1 MSQLDPAIIFY
12 VLIAY
17 FLLLFGISWYTSRKA
32 DNNSFYLGN
41 HQSPWYILVYGLIGT
56 SISGISL
63 LSVTGKVMTSS
74 FGYMQTVFG
83 FAFGYFVIAYV
94 LLPIYYRYNVTSIY
108 QYLQLRYGKSSQISG
123 SILFLVSRSLGASI
137 RLSLMAVILHHF
149 VFLKLVPGHLD
160 INGVITGAFPFW
172 LTVLIILTMI
182 YLYTFKGGIKTII
195 WTDTI
200 QTTLLLLT
208 LVVSFVMVKNLIQ
221 EGWSDITQSLV
232 KSSIT
237 DFFPNGFLGK
247 NSFVELF
254 ISGVFLTVGMT
265 GLDQAMM
272 QRSLSARSL
281 KEAQKNLLTFS
292 WVIII
297 VNFVLLC
304 IGAMLSFYLVKNN
317 ITLGK
322 TDSMFFEVATNSFGV
337 VAGIIFILGFAASTF
352 SSSDDAM
359 TAITTSFAVD
369 FLKWDESKPEWKRKL
384 LHAFVALFLFA
395 LIVTVCS
402 AMQGAAIDNV
412 LLVASYT
419 YAPLLGMFFFGII
432 TRKKVKDSYVTVIA
446 ILTPVVTIVV
456 NTGLGMLYANDNLAL
471 LPADFFSY
479 DFISRIMFYITKGN
493 GNITIVY
500 SAAFCALLLYMASLF
515 SQQEME

>member
-1 MSQLDPAIIFY
+1 MPQLDPSLILY
-12 VLIAY
+12 VLIGY
-17 FLLLFGISWYTSRKA
+17 FLVLFGISWYTSRKA

-63 LSVTGKVMTSS
+63 LSVTGKVMGSS
-74 FGYMQTVFG
+74 FGYMQTALG

-108 QYLQLRYGKSSQISG
+108 QYLQLRYGKASQVSG
-123 SILFLVSRSLGASI
+123 SILFLVSRSMGAAI
-137 RLSLMAVILHHF
+137 RLSLMAVILHNF
-149 VFLKLVPGHLD
+149 VFSKLGVTGLPGNET
-160 INGVITGAFPFW
+160 NGFPFW
-172 LTVLIILTMI
+172 LTVLIILAMI

-195 WTDTI
+195 WTDTL

-208 LVVSFVMVKNLIQ
+208 VVVSFVMVKNLIH
-221 EGWSDITQSLV
+221 EGWGDISKSLYH
-232 KSSIT
+232 SRIT
-237 DFFPNGFLGK
+237 DLFPNGFLGK

-254 ISGVFLTVGMT
+254 VSGVFLTVGMT

-272 QRSLSARSL
+272 QRSLSARNL
-281 KEAQKNLLTFS
+281 KDAQKNLLTFS
-292 WVIII
+292 WVIVL

-304 IGAMLSFYLVKNN
+304 IGALLSYYFAKNA
-317 ITLGK
+317 IPLGK
-322 TDSMFFEVATNSFGV
+322 TDNMFFQVATNSFGV
-337 VAGIIFILGFAASTF
+337 VAGVIFILGFAASTF

-369 FLKWDESKPEWKRKL
+369 FLKWDDSKPEWKRKL
-384 LHAFVALFLFA
+384 LHAGVALFLFA
-395 LIVTVCS
+395 LIVTVCAS
-402 AMQGAAIDNV
+402 MQGAAIDNV

-432 TRKKVKDSYVTVIA
+432 TRKKVKDTYVAIIAVLTPLVTVI
-446 ILTPVVTIVV
+446 V
-456 NTGLGMLYANDNLAL
+456 NTGFGMKWVSENMDNL
-471 LPADFFSY
+471 PVDFFDY
-479 DFISRIMFYITKGN
+479 NIFNRVMFYITKGN

-500 SAAFCALLLYMASLF
+500 SAAFCAVLLYIASLF
-515 SQQEME
+515 SNQELD

>member
-1 MSQLDPAIIFY
+1 MPQLDPALILY
-12 VLIAY
+12 VLIGY
-17 FLLLFGISWYTSRKA
+17 FLVLFGISIYTSRKA
-32 DNNSFYLGN
+32 NNNSFYLGN

-63 LSVTGKVMTSS
+63 LSVTGKVMSSS
-74 FGYMQTVFG
+74 FGYMQTALG

-108 QYLQLRYGKSSQISG
+108 QYLNLRYGKSSQVSG
-123 SILFLVSRSLGASI
+123 SILFLVSRSMGAAI
-137 RLSLMAVILHHF
+137 RLSLMAVILHNF
-149 VFLKLVPGHLD
+149 VFSKLS
-160 INGVITGAFPFW
+160 AEFPFW

-208 LVVSFVMVKNLIQ
+208 VVVSFVMVKNLIH
-221 EGWSDITQSLV
+221 EGWGDITSTLYHS
-232 KSSIT
+232 KIT
-237 DFFPNGFLGK
+237 DFSPNGFLGK

-254 ISGVFLTVGMT
+254 VSGVFLTVGMT

-272 QRSLSARSL
+272 QRSLSARNL
-281 KEAQKNLLTFS
+281 KDAQKNLLTFS
-292 WVIII
+292 WVIVL
-297 VNFVLLC
+297 VNFMLLC
-304 IGAMLSFYLVKNN
+304 IGALLSYYFAKNN
-317 ITLGK
+317 LPLGK
-322 TDSMFFEVATNSFGV
+322 TDNMFFEVATHSFGV

-369 FLKWDESKPEWKRKL
+369 FLKWDDSKPEWKRKL
-384 LHAFVALFLFA
+384 LHAFVALFLFV
-395 LIVTVCS
+395 LIVTVC
-402 AMQGAAIDNV
+402 AGMQGAAIDNV

-432 TRKKVKDSYVTVIA
+432 TRKKVNDAYVAIIA
-446 ILTPVVTIVV
+446 VLTPLATVAV
-456 NTGLGMLYANDNLAL
+456 NIGLGMNYVKENMDK
-471 LPADFFSY
+471 LPDDFFSY
-479 DFISRIMFYITKGN
+479 NLFNRIMLYVSKGN

-500 SAAFCALLLYMASLF
+500 SAAFCALLLYFASLLS
-515 SQQEME
+515 SQELE

>member
-1 MSQLDPAIIFY
+1 MPQLDPLLILY
-12 VLIAY
+12 VLIGY

-32 DNNSFYLGN
+32 DNNSFYVGN
-41 HQSPWYILVYGLIGT
+41 HQSPWIILVYGLIGT

-63 LSVTGKVMTSS
+63 LSVTGKVLTSS

-94 LLPIYYRYNVTSIY
+94 LLPIYFRYNVTSIY
-108 QYLQLRYGKSSQISG
+108 QYLELRFGKKSQISG
-123 SILFLVSRSLGASI
+123 SILFLVSRSMGAAI
-137 RLSLMAVILHHF
+137 RLSLMAVILHNF
-149 VFLKLVPGHLD
+149 VFSKVFIG
-160 INGVITGAFPFW
+160 FPFW
-172 LTVLIILTMI
+172 ATVLIILAMI

-195 WTDTI
+195 WTDTL

-208 LVVSFVMVKNLIQ
+208 VIVSVFMAKTLIG
-221 EGWSDITQSLV
+221 EGWGEITSALS
-232 KSSIT
+232 KSTIT

-281 KEAQKNLLTFS
+281 KDAQKNLLTFS
-292 WVIII
+292 WVIIL
-297 VNFVLLC
+297 VNFLLLC
-304 IGAMLSFYLVKNN
+304 IGALLSYYLVKNN

-322 TDSMFFEVATNSFGV
+322 SDNMFFQIATNSFGV
-337 VAGIIFILGFAASTF
+337 IAGVIFILGFAASTF

-369 FLKWDESKPEWKRKL
+369 FLKWDDNKPEWQRKL
-384 LHAFVALFLFA
+384 LHAFVALVLFL
-395 LIVTVCS
+395 LIITVCQGL
-402 AMQGAAIDNV
+402 QGAAIDNV

-419 YAPLLGMFFFGII
+419 YAPLLGIFMFGII
-432 TRKKVKDSYVTVIA
+432 TRKKVTDYFVAIIAVVTPIVTVI
-446 ILTPVVTIVV
+446 V
-456 NTGLGMLYANDNLAL
+456 NTYFGMVWVKSNMEK
-471 LPADFFSY
+471 LPVDFFDY
-479 DFISRIMFYITKGN
+479 NAFNRVMYYISKGN

-500 SAAFCALLLYMASLF
+500 SAIFCASLLYMASFF
-515 SQQEME
+515 SNQELE